1 MLRRRPFRERVHG
14 VAALDHELTA
24 RTYDLLGDHD
34 ELTRDDVAGALDVAR
49 SVAAFHLDKLVDAGL
64 AVVRFARVSGRS
76 GPGAGRTSKLY
87 ARSGEEIDVSLPDRR
102 YDLAGSI
109 LAAAVARGGDAR
121 TAVRDEARATGR
133 RIGSGTTGKRRSAL
147 LRVLEQQGYEPRVE
161 RGEIVLVNCP
171 FHALADEHRELVCGM
186 NLDLLQGLAEGM
198 GRDDLDVRLD
208 PQPGR
213 CCVRLG

>member
-1 MLRRRPFRERVHG
+1 VLRRRPFRDRVHG
-14 VAALDHELTA
+14 VAALDHDLTA
-24 RTYDLLGDHD
+24 RVYALLGDHD

-49 SVAAFHLDKLVDAGL
+49 SVAAFHLDKLVEAGL

-102 YDLAGSI
+102 YDLAGAV
-109 LAAAVARGGDAR
+109 LAAAVERGGD
-121 TAVRDEARATGR
+121 VRAAMRSEARATGE
-133 RIGSGTTGKRRSAL
+133 RIGSTTTDKRRSAL

-171 FHALADEHRELVCGM
+171 FHALATEHRDLVCGM
-186 NLDLLQGLAEGM
+186 NLDLLRGLADGM
-198 GRDDLDVRLD
+198 GRDDLEVRLD
-208 PQPGR
+208 PEPGR
-213 CCVRLG
+213 CCVRLR